1 MEFYDTLLTR
11 KKNMFRLSR
20 DYFYDKE
27 SNNIFYFCRNEDN
40 VNQKKKNYVEDSLS
54 SRRIYYYNAIS
65 LYLNY
70 RIWLKKGSID
80 KYFSSSKYDQKWLSQ
95 IKKRFAVLKNFKNDI
110 FRTENISSRIEN
122 RISK

>member
-1 MEFYDTLLTR
+1 
-11 KKNMFRLSR
+11 MFRLSR

-110 FRTENISSRIEN
+110 FRTENIVSRIEN
-122 RISK
+122 RSS

>member
-40 VNQKKKNYVEDSLS
+40 VNHKKKNYDAS
-54 SRRIYYYNAIS
+54 
-65 LYLNY
+65 
-70 RIWLKKGSID
+70 
-80 KYFSSSKYDQKWLSQ
+80 
-95 IKKRFAVLKNFKNDI
+95 
-110 FRTENISSRIEN
+110 
-122 RISK
+122 

>member
-110 FRTENISSRIEN
+110 FRTENIVSRIEN
-122 RISK
+122 RSS

>member
-1 MEFYDTLLTR
+1 MEFYDTILTR

-54 SRRIYYYNAIS
+54 SKRIYYYNAIS

-110 FRTENISSRIEN
+110 FRTENIVSRIEN
-122 RISK
+122 RSS

>member
-1 MEFYDTLLTR
+1 MEFYDTILTR

-110 FRTENISSRIEN
+110 FRTENIVSRIEN
-122 RISK
+122 RSS